1 MSQDVLQLIHQRF
14 GTRFDSF
21 EQFLSLVPAHD
32 IIKGYLEGKGVT
44 IKYGTTLDKTDCINM
59 LDAKMS
65 VVRINTIVDNC
76 MLPIIR
82 RILRDYNA
90 DSLCFFHSENDNN
103 PYNKSVHN
111 ITDDNLRNILPA
123 LGVDYKDKSLQD
135 VRSMLLHTGSYD
147 AKYLGER
154 FAPLSII
161 VKPFTHDYH
170 RVQDTTY
177 YSFRAG
183 QRHGPSIYQLEHHWN
198 NGSIVITVEWYI
210 KGLRYGPSHTYDV
223 YHRYEKDTG
232 QAPTIDKWW
241 LHNKEVTKPQF
252 LHYLQTVII
261 DISGLIP
268 ELVAMVIDYEY

>member
-32 IIKGYLEGKGVT
+32 IIKGYLAGKGVT
-44 IKYGTTLDKTDCINM
+44 IKYDTTLGKQDCVNILDDKI
-59 LDAKMS
+59 S

-82 RILRDYNA
+82 RILCDYNA
-90 DSLCFFHSENDNN
+90 DSLCFFHSENDSN

-123 LGVDYKDKSLQD
+123 LGVDYKDKSLND
-135 VRSMLLHTGSYD
+135 ARRMLLHTESYD
-147 AKYLGER
+147 AKYLDER

-161 VKPFTHDYH
+161 VKPWRHEDD
-170 RVQDTTY
+170 RIQDTTY

-183 QRHGPSIYQLEHHWN
+183 QRHGPSIYQLEYRD
-198 NGSIVITVEWYI
+198 IKQTFITVEWYI
-210 KGLRYGPSHTYDV
+210 MGLRYGPSYKYDIW
-223 YHRYEKDTG
+223 HRYEKDTG
-232 QAPTIDKWW
+232 EVSTIDKWW
-241 LHNKEVTKPQF
+241 LHDKEVTKPQF
-252 LHYLQTVII
+252 LVYLKAVII
-261 DISGLIP
+261 DITGLIP